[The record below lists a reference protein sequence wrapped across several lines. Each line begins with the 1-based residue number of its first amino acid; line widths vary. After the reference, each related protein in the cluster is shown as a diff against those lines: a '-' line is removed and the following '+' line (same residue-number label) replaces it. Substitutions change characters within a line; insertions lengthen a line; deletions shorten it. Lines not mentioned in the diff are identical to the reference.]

1 MTTTLVPSDT
11 KALLANL
18 PASACS
24 RSLYFDRYAKPEA
37 QRAEQSNF
45 FTEGFR
51 AHASTARVARWS
63 AMLPDLSANVLYA
76 QLQSRLMVNMAG
88 GVMENAGLCLDR
100 FGMPYLPGSAVK
112 GCARRAALAALH
124 EWCETKAKPG
134 ESPSDQDNLFKA
146 ACAPFGL
153 EIEMLI
159 AIAKVF
165 GWCDQDWKDR
175 SDFAWACGPGQWDD
189 FRDQARGRIGQAAD
203 SPGKSRVFGARGGSV
218 SWLPAMP
225 CDLGGKGAVQGL
237 PLELPS
243 LGLIELDVLTCH
255 HRRYYS
261 QEPDDDLQATDTE
274 EPVPVFFPAV
284 AAGHVFAFALR
295 PIQAVDEQLLMAAQ
309 AWLKCGLETLGIGAK
324 TNAGYGWFADVT
336 HAALELDQ
344 RRKTDEQRRA
354 AIEAQKRLDAA
365 AKEQAEAERERRRAI
380 QLEREAL
387 PPDVRA
393 DKDLE
398 DLSAEQF
405 DGKVRAFCKEPKK
418 GGPTDEEKKAIIR
431 ALRGARLDY
440 WNAFKDKAR
449 RGGEVARVEH
459 AIRELSKVLHPG
471 KEGKMP

>member
-1 MTTTLVPSDT
+1 MPYLPIDCAQVVGE
-11 KALLANL
+11 NL
-18 PASACS
+18 RGVES
-24 RSLYFDRYAKPEA
+24 RSLMFTRFADPRSEGDARREA
-37 QRAEQSNF
+37 IQGSLSRAPVPCAV
-45 FTEGFR
+45 R
-51 AHASTARVARWS
+51 AWSQFLCSTGKDTR
-63 AMLPDLSANVLYA
+63 LLYA
-76 QLQSRLMVNMAG
+76 QLQSQLMVNMAG

-100 FGMPYLPGSAVK
+100 FGMPYIPGSAVK

-175 SDFAWACGPGQWDD
+175 SDFAWACGPGLWDVL
-189 FRDQARGRIGQAAD
+189 RNQAWEILGQAAD
-203 SPGKSRVFGARGGSV
+203 SPGKSRVFGARVGSV

-237 PLELPS
+237 PMELPS
-243 LGLIELDVLTCH
+243 LGSLELDVLTCH
-255 HRRYYS
+255 HSRYYT
-261 QEPDDDLQATDTE
+261 QKPDDDMPATDTE
-274 EPVPVFFPAV
+274 EPVPVVFPAV

-295 PIQAVDEQLLMAAQ
+295 PIQAVDEQLMVAAK

-324 TNAGYGWFADVT
+324 TNAGYGWFEDVT
-336 HAALELDQ
+336 HVALELDQ
-344 RRKTDEQRRA
+344 RRRTDEQRRA
-354 AIEAQKRLDAA
+354 AIEAQKRQDAA
-365 AKEQAEAERERRRAI
+365 AKAQADAERERRRAI

-393 DKDLE
+393 DRALE

-418 GGPTDEEKKAIIR
+418 GGPTEEEKKAIIR
-431 ALRGARLDY
+431 ALRGSRIGY
-440 WNAFKDKAR
+440 WKDLKEKAR
-449 RGGEVARVEH
+449 RGGDLARVAE
-459 AIRELSKVLHPG
+459 AIRTLSRVLNPG
-471 KEGKMP
+471 SEGKMP